1 MKNYRKYLVSAVVII
16 LAVAG
21 VSQLRIQSVSQHN
34 KEQYQVASDQSK
46 SALSETEQGEDT
58 DQKETDRVAQTAVP
72 EDKEASKKDV
82 KTKVSK
88 AKADKTKIGDQKK
101 DNVSKKK
108 KTEDKSDTT
117 TSAANKK
124 DTSSSRSV
132 QKASKNKKNSASI
145 SDSKS
150 SKSKKDKEQNNRNT
164 DNKTQN
170 STASSEEKEDD
181 SAYIRCEVTIDCS
194 VLLSNMDALQKNVR
208 KYVPKDGM
216 LLQKLSVKVKEGA
229 SAYDALVTACK
240 AKKIAYDAEY
250 SKMYNGVYVKGIGYL
265 YEKMAGDMSGWL
277 YQVDGKL
284 PNVGASRYI
293 MRDGDT
299 LNWTYTCS
307 GRVGS

>member
-1 MKNYRKYLVSAVVII
+1 M
-16 LAVAG
+16 
-21 VSQLRIQSVSQHN
+21 
-34 KEQYQVASDQSK
+34 
-46 SALSETEQGEDT
+46 
-58 DQKETDRVAQTAVP
+58 
-72 EDKEASKKDV
+72 
-82 KTKVSK
+82 SK

-117 TSAANKK
+117 TSTANKK

>member
-1 MKNYRKYLVSAVVII
+1 MKNYRKYLVSVVVII

-46 SALSETEQGEDT
+46 LALS
-58 DQKETDRVAQTAVP
+58 ETDRVAQTAVP
-72 EDKEASKKDV
+72 EDKEASKKDA

-88 AKADKTKIGDQKK
+88 AKADKTKIGNQKK

-108 KTEDKSDTT
+108 KAEDKSDTT
-117 TSAANKK
+117 TSAANRK

-216 LLQKLSVKVKEGA
+216 LLHKLSVKVKEGA

>member
-1 MKNYRKYLVSAVVII
+1 MKNYRKYLVSVVVII

-34 KEQYQVASDQSK
+34 KEQYQMASDQSK
-46 SALSETEQGEDT
+46 LALS
-58 DQKETDRVAQTAVP
+58 ETDRVAQTAVP
-72 EDKEASKKDV
+72 EDKEASKKDA

-108 KTEDKSDTT
+108 KAEDKSDTT
-117 TSAANKK
+117 TSAANRK

-170 STASSEEKEDD
+170 STASSEKKEDD

>member
-1 MKNYRKYLVSAVVII
+1 MKNYRKYLVSVVVII

-46 SALSETEQGEDT
+46 SALSET
-58 DQKETDRVAQTAVP
+58 DRVAQTAVP
-72 EDKEASKKDV
+72 EDKEASKKDA

-108 KTEDKSDTT
+108 KAEDKSDTT
-117 TSAANKK
+117 TSAANRK